1 MKKNTILSVMSK
13 TLEKLKDKQNYK
25 INQKHIFKKESC
37 PVCNKKKFK
46 KISYVK
52 VYDVTLNQTVICLY
66 CANIFRQMSPT
77 NNWFEACWK
86 QIESKNP
93 KEISTKLEKLRK
105 KRYEFYFQNLNKIG
119 KFKKI
124 LDIGSAFGSG
134 IEIFRKKGY
143 TTHCVEPEINRFKV
157 LQKKKFRSFNS
168 TIENL
173 KTKNKYDL
181 IIMSHSLE
189 HCEDINKAIKIV
201 SSLLKNHNSLLYIEV
216 PNSPKCIDFYDNFY
230 LPHRNNFNISNLDY
244 FLTKQGFDIIQTKNL
259 YFSDEGYSIGLVLK
273 KSYKKKRLKK
283 IKFTKNHLLKIEK
296 LYQKKIPIKIFTTPL
311 SIYVDQIKNFFYI
324 LKKDKGKFYSKSKKI
339 YFKHI

>member
-1 MKKNTILSVMSK
+1 MQKNKTSDVMDK
-13 TLEKLKDKQNYK
+13 TLEKLKDQRLYK
-25 INQKHIFKKESC
+25 IDKKDIFKKNSC
-37 PVCNKKKFK
+37 PVCLKKKIK
-46 KISYVK
+46 KISQVE
-52 VYDVTLNQTVICLY
+52 VYSLILNQTVICLY
-66 CANIFRQMSPT
+66 CANIFRQMSPS
-77 NNWFEACWK
+77 NKWFEACWK

-93 KEISTKLEKLRK
+93 KEISTRLEKLRK
-105 KRYEFYFQNLNKIG
+105 KRYEFYFQNLKKIG

-134 IEIFRKKGY
+134 IEIFRKRGFI
-143 TTHCVEPEINRFKV
+143 THCVEPEINRFKV
-157 LQKKKFRSFNS
+157 LQKKKFHSFNS

-173 KTKNKYDL
+173 KTGNKYDL

-230 LPHRNNFNISNLDY
+230 LPHRNNFNINNLNY

-259 YFSDEGYSIGLVLK
+259 YFSDEGHSIGLVLK
-273 KSYKKKRLKK
+273 KSFKKKKLDK
-283 IKFTKNHLLKIEK
+283 IKLTKDNLSKIEK
-296 LYQKKIPIKIFTTPL
+296 LYQKKIPIKIFKTPL
-311 SIYVDQIKNFFYI
+311 SIHVDQIKNFFYV

>member
-1 MKKNTILSVMSK
+1 MQKNKTSDVMDK
-13 TLEKLKDKQNYK
+13 TLEKIKDKKVYK
-25 INQKHIFKKESC
+25 INEKDIFKINSC
-37 PVCNKKKFK
+37 PICKKKKLK
-46 KISYVK
+46 KISK
-52 VYDVTLNQTVICLY
+52 VEVYNLTLNQTVTCLY
-66 CANIFRQMSPT
+66 CANIFRQISPK
-77 NNWFEACWK
+77 NKWFEKCWK

-143 TTHCVEPEINRFKV
+143 TTHCVEPEINRFKI
-157 LQKKKFRSFNS
+157 LQKKKFHSFNS

-173 KTKNKYDL
+173 KTSNRYDL

-230 LPHRNNFNISNLDY
+230 LPHRNNFNINNLNY
-244 FLTKQGFDIIQTKNL
+244 FLTNLGFDIIQTKKL
-259 YFSDEGYSIGLVLK
+259 YFSDEGHSIGLVLK

-324 LKKDKGKFYSKSKKI
+324 LKKDKGKFYLKSKKI
-339 YFKHI
+339 YYKNI